1 MQRTLPTHT
10 ETITVTYKQ
19 VNTMSTTTT
28 HTTISG
34 KEIKVRANHSKR
46 SFTIKTDSGKY
57 RTYSMDAGDFNDARR
72 NWNGNDW
79 QSFLNS
85 ESYIKL

>member
-1 MQRTLPTHT
+1 
-10 ETITVTYKQ
+10 
-19 VNTMSTTTT
+19 MSRTTT

-34 KEIKVRANHSKR
+34 KEIKVRENNSKR
-46 SFTIKTDSGKY
+46 TFSIKTNSGSY
-57 RTYSMDAGDFNDARR
+57 RTYPMDAEDFNDARR